1 MDTRGKAMADDL
13 AEAARRLV
21 MGRWAKWFDKRLEP
35 RKNGRRRPTAHP
47 TKVTWK
53 DIGRPEKPGSYA
65 FLDGQIAIGQREIAI
80 WRENPDGV
88 FMVGVFRGDSGR
100 VYYSPGTYLNPV
112 VERPM
117 TAKIAAGLRDPIR
130 SWAILRNKVRRAYER
145 LR

>member
-1 MDTRGKAMADDL
+1 MDELT
-13 AEAARRLV
+13 AARCLAIRS
-21 MGRWAKWFDKRLEP
+21 WAKWFDKRLES
-35 RKNGRRRPTAHP
+35 RKNRWRRPTAHP

-65 FLDGQIAIGQREIAI
+65 ILDGQIAIGKREIAI

-88 FMVGVFRGDSGR
+88 FLVGVFRGNSGR
-100 VYYSPGTYLNPV
+100 VYYSPGTYLKPV

-117 TAKIAAGLRDPIR
+117 TAKIAAGLHDPIG
-130 SWAILRNKVRRAYER
+130 SWAILRNKVRRGHER